1 MISLTMHTKAFQ
13 NNLENEINNISK
25 EDGIAE
31 EEKEKHFKHE
41 FTQVKNVVKKLHM
54 MTPKIEK
61 M

>member
-41 FTQVKNVVKKLHM
+41 FAQVKNVVKKLHM